1 VKKDSL
7 ALKKTK
13 VTLSPEEL
21 ARKMAQLALD
31 KKAHD
36 LVILD
41 VRGLASYADYIL
53 IASARS
59 ARHVQGVADAIEE
72 ELYRE
77 KVEPL
82 GIEGKTEGQW
92 VLMDYGD
99 VVLHLFFEPV
109 REVYDL
115 EGLWMD
121 APRIEPESWGL
132 TLPEPTQEDVEEY

>member
-1 VKKDSL
+1 VKKEAL
-7 ALKKTK
+7 ALKRFG
-13 VTLSPEEL
+13 SSIQPEDL
-21 ARKMAQLALD
+21 AKKLAQLALD
-31 KKAHD
+31 KKAYD

-41 VRGLASYADYIL
+41 VRGLASYADFIL

-77 KVEPL
+77 KIEPL
-82 GIEGKTEGQW
+82 GVEGKTEGQW
-92 VLMDYGD
+92 ILMDYGD

-132 TLPEPTQEDVEEY
+132 TPPEPSYEDVEEY

>member
-1 VKKDSL
+1 MKKEAL
-7 ALKKTK
+7 ALLRPS
-13 VTLSPEEL
+13 VGPEEL
-21 ARKMAQLALD
+21 AKKLAQLALN
-31 KKAHD
+31 KKVHD

-41 VRGLASYADYIL
+41 VRGLASYADFIL

-77 KVEPL
+77 RIEPL

-121 APRIEPESWGL
+121 APRIEPEEWGL
-132 TLPEPTQEDVEEY
+132 TLPEPLTDEND